1 MKFGRF
7 NFEEKIFYGAVENN
21 KVYEL
26 EENFLL
32 GQKKTGKEFDW
43 DLIKILPNIECNQ
56 YFYNPKLVSPGNLI
70 IWEWL
75 C

>member
-26 EENFLL
+26 EDNFLL
-32 GQKKTGKEFDW
+32 SQKKTGKEFDL
-43 DLIKILPNIECNQ
+43 DLIKILPPVVPN
-56 YFYNPKLVSPGNLI
+56 
-70 IWEWL
+70 
-75 C
+75 